1 MLEKL
6 ERITRLQGELLRD
19 HAIGHPQ
26 WYAENLV
33 ALALKGR
40 IMPTNFKGY
49 DVESPSHGR
58 VQVKCR
64 VDGTDSS
71 YDHNRT
77 NFGKYA
83 SGAFDWAAIVIFTSK
98 FRIDGARLI
107 ALTAV
112 APLVR
117 AAGHVKWV
125 DVRNHPAAIDVTR
138 QLRQISG
145 EA

>member
-1 MLEKL
+1 VLENLKQL
-6 ERITRLQGELLRD
+6 TQLQGALLRD
-19 HAIGHPQ
+19 YSIGHPQ

-40 IMPTNFKGY
+40 IMPTNCRAY
-49 DVESPSHGR
+49 DIDSPSHGR

-77 NFGKYA
+77 NFGKYPT
-83 SGAFDWAAIVIFTSK
+83 GAFDWAAIVIFTPS
-98 FRIDGARLI
+98 FRIDGARL
-107 ALTAV
+107 LTLSNI

-125 DVRNHPAAIDVTR
+125 DVRNHVAAVDLTK
-138 QLRQISG
+138 QLREISG